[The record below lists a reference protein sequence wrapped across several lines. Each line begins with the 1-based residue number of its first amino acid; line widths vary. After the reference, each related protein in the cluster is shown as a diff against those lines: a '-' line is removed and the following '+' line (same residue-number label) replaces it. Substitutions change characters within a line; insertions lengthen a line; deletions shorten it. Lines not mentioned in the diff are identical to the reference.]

1 MERRIFM
8 LINNV
13 KCLSLGVVEKQAGEY
28 QGKATPA
35 YTALNYVV
43 MNESA
48 SRRAYLDESALKS
61 AALRICGE
69 WGKLFKISGE
79 ISEKG
84 TVKISDISEISEKD
98 DFPNF

>member
-1 MERRIFM
+1 M

-13 KCLSLGVVEKQAGEY
+13 KCLSLGVIEKPAGEY
-28 QGKATPA
+28 QGKTTTG

-43 MNESA
+43 VNEGA
-48 SRRAYLDESALKS
+48 SRRAYLDDAALKS

-69 WGKLFKISGE
+69 WGKLFQISGE